1 MKKLTLLMTG
11 LLLVLLL
18 AACGSNSG
26 SASGA
31 DKKEEKLTIEHGLGK
46 TEVTKNPEK
55 IVTFDMGALDTL
67 DKLGVD
73 VAGVPQENLPDYL
86 SKYSSGDYE
95 NVGGLK
101 EPDLEKIAG
110 MQPDVI
116 FISGRQ
122 SDYYEQLSE
131 LAPTI
136 FVGVDT
142 TDYMNSFKKNTETIA
157 KVVGKEKEA
166 ETALGE
172 IDDAIADLKT
182 KAEGMDG
189 KALITLVNDGSVSA
203 YGKASR
209 FGVIHDVYGV
219 PAVDETIE
227 SSTHGQSI
235 GFEYISDK
243 NPDYLFVVDRG
254 AVVGGGT
261 SSAEKVL
268 DNELVND
275 TNAAKEKHITY
286 LDPGYWYLSG
296 GGLESELEKVKEIS
310 DALN

>member
-11 LLLVLLL
+11 LLFVLLL
-18 AACGSNSG
+18 AACGSNSDT
-26 SASGA
+26 ASGA
-31 DKKEEKLTIEHGLGK
+31 DEKEEKLTIEHELGT
-46 TEVTKNPEK
+46 TEVAKNPEK

-73 VAGVPQENLPDYL
+73 VTGVPQQTLPDYL
-86 SKYSSGDYE
+86 SKYSGSDYE
-95 NVGGLK
+95 NIGGLK
-101 EPDLEKIAG
+101 EPDLEKIAEIN
-110 MQPDVI
+110 PDVI

-136 FVGVDT
+136 FIGIDT

-157 KVVGKEKEA
+157 QIVGKEEEA
-166 ETALGE
+166 KTALTE
-172 IDDAIADLKT
+172 VDDAIADLKA
-182 KAEGMDG
+182 KAESMDG

-219 PAVDETIE
+219 PTVDETIE
-227 SSTHGQSI
+227 SSTHGQSV
-235 GFEYISDK
+235 GFEYISEK

-254 AVVGGGT
+254 AVVGKGA

-268 DNELVND
+268 DNELVNS
-275 TNAAKEKHITY
+275 TTAAKENQITY

-296 GGLESELEKVKEIS
+296 GGLESEMEKVKEIS
-310 DALN
+310 DALK

>member
-11 LLLVLLL
+11 LLFVLLL
-18 AACGSNSG
+18 AACGSNSDT
-26 SASGA
+26 ASGA
-31 DKKEEKLTIEHGLGK
+31 DKKEEKLTIEHELGT
-46 TEVTKNPEK
+46 TEVAKNPDK

-73 VAGVPQENLPDYL
+73 VTGVAQQNLPDYL
-86 SKYSSGDYE
+86 SKYSGSDYE
-95 NVGGLK
+95 NAGGLK
-101 EPDLEKIAG
+101 EPDLEKIAEIS
-110 MQPDVI
+110 PDVI

-122 SDYYEQLSE
+122 SDFYEQLSE

-136 FVGVDT
+136 YIGIDT

-157 KVVGKEKEA
+157 QIVGKEEEA
-166 ETALGE
+166 KTALTE
-172 IDDAIADLKT
+172 VDDAIADLKA
-182 KAEGMDG
+182 KAENMDG

-203 YGKASR
+203 YGKESR

-219 PAVDETIE
+219 PTVDETIE
-227 SSTHGQSI
+227 SSTHGQSV
-235 GFEYISDK
+235 GFEYISEK

-254 AVVGGGT
+254 AVVGKGA

-275 TNAAKEKHITY
+275 TTAAKENQITY

-296 GGLESELEKVKEIS
+296 GGLESEMEKVKEIS
-310 DALN
+310 DALK